1 PLADPY
7 LIGVASGAGLGAIC
21 AIMLRTRYPG
31 LIGAFGIPL
40 GAFAGALG
48 TVALVYTFG
57 RVGRSMPT
65 TTLLLAGVALG
76 TLASALTTF
85 VLLRAGQQIGLISA
99 FLLGGYGSAGWEPV
113 LVVAPLVAL
122 GFGALLLLARPLNLL
137 LFDEDQARQL
147 GVNVERAKLVALVAA
162 TLIT

>member
-1 PLADPY
+1 MALASSGAAYQGVFRNPLADPY

-21 AIMLRTRYPG
+21 AIVLRMRYPG
-31 LIGAFGIPL
+31 LIGAFGIPI

-48 TVALVYTFG
+48 TVALVYAFG
-57 RVGRSMPT
+57 RVGQSTPT

-99 FLLGGYGSAGWEPV
+99 FCWAATAAPAGNLCWWSRHWSRW
-113 LVVAPLVAL
+113 A
-122 GFGALLLLARPLNLL
+122 LARCCCLR
-137 LFDEDQARQL
+137 AR
-147 GVNVERAKLVALVAA
+147 
-162 TLIT
+162 